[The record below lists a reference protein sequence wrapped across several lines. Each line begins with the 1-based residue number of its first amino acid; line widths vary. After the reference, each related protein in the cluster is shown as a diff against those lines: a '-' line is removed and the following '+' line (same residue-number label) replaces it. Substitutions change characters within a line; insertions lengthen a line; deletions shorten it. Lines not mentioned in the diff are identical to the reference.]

1 MKKLVCMVIIVSS
14 VFSTADVLA
23 ARKKKSKPQSPNFVV
38 ILTDDQS
45 WVGTSTL
52 MKPDDLRSRS
62 DYYQTPGI
70 DRLAQMGMRFSR
82 GYSPAPFCCP
92 TRRSLLIGQTPA
104 RHIYQRDRE
113 NWPKDYRKQ
122 LTIPRMLK
130 QADPEYVT
138 AHFGKWDLR
147 TDEPVPED
155 MGYDVSDGYTN
166 NQTGGGKSS
175 GGMEPVDDPKLVY
188 SVTKRACDFIETQAQ
203 RNKPFYLQVSHYAV
217 HLAIFY
223 SQASLDECSNFQPGK
238 KHTMPEFA
246 AMTSDL
252 DNGIAALIDK
262 IADLGLT
269 NNTYIFFM
277 SDNGGRYDMPGQK
290 NKQLPRNDPLRQG
303 KGTMYEGGI
312 RVPFVIA
319 GPGVKPAVVSDV
331 PVSGL
336 DILPTL
342 ADLAGYD
349 QPLPKALDGGSLR
362 NVISNAGK
370 GRVKRNNPFMIFHHA
385 VDRSPQTAIIRDPF
399 KLVKTW
405 EDDQLELFDL
415 SKDIGEEN
423 DLSEKMPAKTR
434 DLHDQMTSFL
444 KKVNAETAWTKK

>member
-1 MKKLVCMVIIVSS
+1 
-14 VFSTADVLA
+14 
-23 ARKKKSKPQSPNFVV
+23 
-38 ILTDDQS
+38 
-45 WVGTSTL
+45 
-52 MKPDDLRSRS
+52 
-62 DYYQTPGI
+62 
-70 DRLAQMGMRFSR
+70 
-82 GYSPAPFCCP
+82 
-92 TRRSLLIGQTPA
+92 
-104 RHIYQRDRE
+104 
-113 NWPKDYRKQ
+113 RKQ